1 MGEAADDLVVGDHK
15 RYGTIEE
22 KNQVAGEAVDQDIA
36 DIGGGGD
43 VKAGMFDK
51 EAADTEVA
59 DNATSEAA
67 KIIKE
72 EKAVTQKSLDLLHPK
87 S

>member
-1 MGEAADDLVVGDHK
+1 
-15 RYGTIEE
+15 
-22 KNQVAGEAVDQDIA
+22 
-36 DIGGGGD
+36 
-43 VKAGMFDK
+43 MFDK